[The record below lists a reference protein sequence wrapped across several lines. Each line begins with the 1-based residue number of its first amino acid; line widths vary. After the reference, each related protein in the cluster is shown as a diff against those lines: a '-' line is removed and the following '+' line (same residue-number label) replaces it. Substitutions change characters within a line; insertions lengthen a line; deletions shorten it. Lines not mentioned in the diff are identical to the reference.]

1 MSAEDNV
8 KVRLTVHRDVLVIET
23 VSPGETNYPGWT
35 PIGPG
40 KIGCVIANTKVALGA
55 SEEALAWLRGVK
67 KSRDDIGDVD
77 WFACVDGTKAFGW
90 LGGLYSIKDR
100 KAEGSRSYEV
110 FPDDCVRIA
119 NQPPI
124 EATRAVDNMLDTR

>member
-40 KIGCVIANTKVALGA
+40 KIGCVIANTKIALGA

-77 WFACVDGTKAFGW
+77 WFACADGTKAFGW
-90 LGGLYSIKDR
+90 LGGVYSIKDR
-100 KAEGSRSYEV
+100 KTEGSRSYEV
-110 FPDDCVRIA
+110 FPDDCVRITNNTPA
-119 NQPPI
+119 
-124 EATRAVDNMLDTR
+124 EAKAAVDNMLGAQ